1 MVIAAGSTMPA
12 AGSHSSSRA
21 LQITS
26 DPGGVEYSLGRM
38 PYGAGRATVLLLPP
52 PLRVF
57 ALATAA
63 ASQGN
68 ILGGLTLPFD
78 ARHSLANKA
87 FSRIIISRVVGCQ
100 VPHND

>member
-26 DPGGVEYSLGRM
+26 DPGSVEHSLGRM
-38 PYGAGRATVLLLPP
+38 SYGAGRATGLLLLLH
-52 PLRVF
+52 LRVF
-57 ALATAA
+57 ALAAAA

-87 FSRIIISRVVGCQ
+87 FSRIVISRAVGCQ